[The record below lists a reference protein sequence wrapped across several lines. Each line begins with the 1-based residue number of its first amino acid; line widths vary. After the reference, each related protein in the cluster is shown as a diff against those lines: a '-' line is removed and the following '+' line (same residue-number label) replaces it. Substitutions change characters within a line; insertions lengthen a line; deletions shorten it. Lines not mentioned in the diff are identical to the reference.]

1 MFVTKN
7 FIVNRKIIQYNNYTI
22 LKLSLGSYRM
32 ELSNIKTIETILKKY
47 GFSFKKS
54 LGQNFLINPAVC
66 PKMAELACD
75 SEMGVLEIGP
85 GIGVLTKEL
94 SRTAKKVVAIELDER
109 LKAVL
114 SETLADCDNVEVIF
128 GDAMKLDLTQ
138 IINEKFTDC
147 REVCVCANLPYYITS
162 PIIMMLL
169 ESKLPISN
177 ITVMVQKEAAE
188 RLCAKVGSRESGAVT
203 VAVSY
208 YATANILF
216 EVDRYSFMP
225 PPNVES
231 AVIRLDIRKEP
242 AVIIDNEKK
251 FFSLVKAC
259 FAQRRK
265 TLVNT
270 VSNTTNYSKESIK
283 NALNKL
289 GLSETV
295 RAEQLTIEQLADL
308 SNML

>member
-1 MFVTKN
+1 
-7 FIVNRKIIQYNNYTI
+7 
-22 LKLSLGSYRM
+22 M
-32 ELSNIKTIETILKKY
+32 ELSNIKTIESILKKH

-54 LGQNFLINPAVC
+54 LGQNFLINPDVC
-66 PKMAELACD
+66 PQMAAYACNKD
-75 SEMGVLEIGP
+75 MGVIEIGP

-94 SRTAKKVVAIELDER
+94 CHTAKKVVAIELDER
-109 LKAVL
+109 LRNVL
-114 SETLADCDNVEVIF
+114 KETLCDCDNLEIIF
-128 GDAMKLDLTQ
+128 GDAMKLDLSK
-138 IINEKFTDC
+138 IIAEKFSDC

-188 RLCAKVGSRESGAVT
+188 RLCASIGCREAGAVT
-203 VAVSY
+203 VAVAY
-208 YATANILF
+208 HAEAEILF

-231 AVIRLDIRKEP
+231 AVIKLNIRKKP
-242 AVIIDNEKK
+242 AVDVKDENK

-270 VSNTTNYSKESIK
+270 VSNTTGFSKDNIR
-283 NALNKL
+283 NALKNL

-295 RAEQLTIEQLADL
+295 RAEQLTIEELASL